1 MSNPG
6 PQRTRIRA
14 QAQSR
19 QQVRG
24 REELAQSQRTEGQS
38 RFLLRSESGSHSE
51 SGFLRGLVPPQ
62 PLAPQHLTKWLS
74 LKVRGQQGP
83 PEPVPTAW
91 QASLDSRSLT
101 QMFAFHM
108 DYRPGC
114 LRAGVTLKFL
124 SCSSSE
130 LLHHLHVCVC
140 EIY

>member
-1 MSNPG
+1 MTKCS
-6 PQRTRIRA
+6 PQA
-14 QAQSR
+14 GA
-19 QQVRG
+19 
-24 REELAQSQRTEGQS
+24 EGH
-38 RFLLRSESGSHSE
+38 RSMVGA
-51 SGFLRGLVPPQ
+51 LMTPT
-62 PLAPQHLTKWLS
+62 LAPQHLTKWLS

-101 QMFAFHM
+101 RMFAFHV

-130 LLHHLHVCVC
+130 LLHHLRVCVC